1 MKLKTTYS
9 NIVRDTFYKSASDI
23 DAIYMTIISMLET
36 NDSLDTQQYR
46 WAKMAL
52 DLFLQYNIIS
62 SKAMAKM
69 DIEYITRRMLDLIK
83 SNTELE
89 ASQHHWYLIAD
100 IMLKLYESSGI
111 ADDPARE
118 FISRANS

>member
-1 MKLKTTYS
+1 MKLKAS
-9 NIVRDTFYKSASDI
+9 NIVRDTFYRSASDI
-23 DAIYMTIISMLET
+23 DAIYQSIISMLET

-52 DLFLQYNIIS
+52 DLFLQYNVIS
-62 SKAMAKM
+62 AKAMAEM
-69 DIEYITRRMLDLIK
+69 NIEYITKRMLDLIK

-89 ASQHHWYLIAD
+89 ISQHRWYMIAD